1 MVSPGDS
8 SSQSRS
14 GIWSAGSAMS
24 CLMILKPIQ
33 IWSASVM
40 GRGWR
45 RPVSLATHPRVIP
58 RSCCRI
64 CPIKLSSPPPPSPDQ
79 ILITGKLIFL
89 PQWVTVGKQF
99 PWLSGPG
106 KLKSTE
112 NQKPSLTDGD
122 YTLVLLTGCS
132 GSNNSGAERV
142 ETLLSISS
150 HVNLPIP
157 LHLRPTS
164 LSVWM
169 SGRAKP
175 VISTLEI
182 AELVLG
188 LFTCHRHI
196 PPATPIITTYRPS
209 SPGNSVPSTPTPS
222 PAWRRGTT
230 RVGLSWNV
238 AIQSLIL
245 QMSSCNSL
253 VLLRSYS
260 PWHWIATSQQINL

>member
-1 MVSPGDS
+1 MKVGWLGYGQWSVLLLRHPPGRRNSSWDS
-8 SSQSRS
+8 STA
-14 GIWSAGSAMS
+14 WLYLPA
-24 CLMILKPIQ
+24 
-33 IWSASVM
+33 
-40 GRGWR
+40 
-45 RPVSLATHPRVIP
+45 
-58 RSCCRI
+58 
-64 CPIKLSSPPPPSPDQ
+64 IKLSYSPLPSLQ

-122 YTLVLLTGCS
+122 YTLVLMTGCS

-196 PPATPIITTYRPS
+196 PPATPIITTYLSS

-222 PAWRRGTT
+222 PAWRSARGTS

-238 AIQSLIL
+238 AIQTLIL

-253 VLLRSYS
+253 VLLRIEW
-260 PWHWIATSQQINL
+260 PPPNK